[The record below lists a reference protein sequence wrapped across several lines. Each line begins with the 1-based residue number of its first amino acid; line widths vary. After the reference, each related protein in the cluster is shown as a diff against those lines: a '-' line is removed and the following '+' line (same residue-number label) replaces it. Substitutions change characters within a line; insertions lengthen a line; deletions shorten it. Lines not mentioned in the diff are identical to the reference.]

1 MIVDCDGCK
10 VRGKGCGDCAVT
22 VLLGS
27 PLEEVDLGPEE
38 RRAIAVLAAGGLVP
52 PLREVRSA

>member
-1 MIVDCDGCK
+1 MIVDCDTCQ
-10 VRGKGCGDCAVT
+10 VRGHGCAECVVP

-27 PLEEVDLGPEE
+27 PERGADLGPEE